1 MSFQF
6 LEQDKP
12 IYSKGQKDKRT
23 KRLYGTFKVCEE
35 TIKDD

>member
-12 IYSKGQKDKRT
+12 IYSKGQKDYMVLSKFVKR
-23 KRLYGTFKVCEE
+23 RLKMIGR
-35 TIKDD
+35 

>member
-6 LEQDKP
+6 LEQDKTHLLKRT
-12 IYSKGQKDKRT
+12 KGQ

-35 TIKDD
+35 TIKDDW

>member
-1 MSFQF
+1 MSSWN
-6 LEQDKP
+6 KTNP
-12 IYSKGQKDKRT
+12 STQKDKRT